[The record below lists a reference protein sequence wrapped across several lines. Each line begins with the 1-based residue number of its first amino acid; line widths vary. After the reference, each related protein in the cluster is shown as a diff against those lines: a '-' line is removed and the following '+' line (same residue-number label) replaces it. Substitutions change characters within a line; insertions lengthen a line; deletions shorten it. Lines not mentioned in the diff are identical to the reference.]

1 MTQPRRLSGDMLSSL
16 WRLGVLPDALDANA
30 WADLLGQARSSL
42 LGARLALW
50 LQAHGGLAR
59 VPERPRTYLQGA
71 LEIAQRHRGL
81 AGEEM
86 ARMRQALRRIEG
98 PVLVLKGGAYLAA
111 QLPAA
116 AGRTLSD
123 FDLMVPRAQLA
134 EAESALL
141 AGGWISQ
148 ERDAY
153 NQRYYRQWMH
163 EIPPLTH
170 VRRGTVVD
178 LHHTITAPTSSFA
191 VDGGLL
197 IAASRPI
204 DPADDGWRMLQ
215 PVDMV
220 LHSAVHLFQEGE
232 FDHGLRDLL
241 DMDWLLQHFE
251 ASEPGFWPQLLARAA
266 ELRLQVPLHHAL
278 HHIERLFGPRM
289 PADQRAAVTALAP
302 AWPQRVAMAWL
313 LERALRPMH
322 PSAAQGGEDLARAV
336 LYLRSHWLRMPLH
349 LLLPH
354 LLRKAWMRHFPEDEG
369 GQPTVRG

>member
-1 MTQPRRLSGDMLSSL
+1 MLSPL
-16 WRLGVLPDALDANA
+16 WRRQALPAPLDADD

-50 LQAHGGLAR
+50 LQAHGGLEA
-59 VPERPRTYLQGA
+59 VPERPRSYLRLA
-71 LEIAQRHRGL
+71 LDIAQRHHGL
-81 AGEEM
+81 ARQEM
-86 ARMRQALRRIEG
+86 LRMRAALRRIDG
-98 PVLVLKGGAYLAA
+98 PVLVLKGGAYLATG
-111 QLPAA
+111 LPAA

-123 FDLMVPRAQLA
+123 IDLLVPRDQLD

-141 AGGWISQ
+141 AGGWIAQ

-170 VRRGTVVD
+170 VQRGTVID

-191 VDGGLL
+191 VDGAAL
-197 IAASRPI
+197 IAASRAVDAT
-204 DPADDGWRMLQ
+204 DPRWRVLQ

-251 ASEPGFWPQLLARAA
+251 TREPDFWPQLLARAA
-266 ELRLQVPLHHAL
+266 GLRLQVPLHHAL
-278 HHIERLFGPRM
+278 HHIERLFGPRV
-289 PADQRAAVTALAP
+289 PAGQRAAVVALAP
-302 AWPQRVAMAWL
+302 AWPQRTLMACL

-322 PSAAQGGEDLARAV
+322 PSAAQGGDGLARSL
-336 LYLRSHWLRMPLH
+336 LYLRSHWLRMPMH

-354 LLRKAWMRHFPEDEG
+354 LLRKAWMRHFPDDEG
-369 GQPTVRG
+369 DQPAVRG